1 MTIPNYL
8 YDGLLNKTVYFT
20 YVNSGSYSI
29 GYKMEFI
36 KNIPENISD
45 ILFLKMIPLSHE
57 VDNKEVFMQFNCR
70 KIIYTSTE
78 SMFDKEVDNHNYVY
92 NNEEK
97 RINLPLYDHFIL
109 DSQKTFTDKI
119 SDLQYF
125 FQSLSMMEISSV
137 IDENYLRSC
146 LNCHKESIK
155 LGIIIMPYM
164 DCISGYNYFRLYTSP
179 SKIFG
184 KFFDATLLIQEIRS
198 GVIKSNSLFIL
209 VQIIYRILKL
219 FKMKCIHYDLHLG
232 NVMISP
238 NEIVTNKAYDKDGK
252 INPVFIGRVYI
263 IDYGNAYISEEF
275 DREVLKCVNKKKRA
289 YKDYLYDSTN
299 VYQVI
304 EMLGRKIIYDGYN
317 RDTKQMTMEWY
328 LYDWYF
334 NIFFDNNFQIRHDVV
349 EKIILFTNDLENEIN
364 DFNENFRVDITPS
377 NYTLCCFPF

>member
-29 GYKMEFI
+29 GYKMEFM
-36 KNIPENISD
+36 KNKPENISD

-57 VDNKEVFMQFNCR
+57 VGDKEEFMQFNYR
-70 KIIYTSTE
+70 KIICTSTE
-78 SMFDKEVDNHNYVY
+78 SMFDKEVVNHKYVY

-97 RINLPLYDHFIL
+97 RINFPLYDHFIL
-109 DSQKTFTDKI
+109 DSQKTFTDKM

-137 IDENYLRSC
+137 MDENYLRSC

-209 VQIIYRILKL
+209 VQIIYRVLKL
-219 FKMKCIHYDLHLG
+219 FKMKCIHDDLHLG
-232 NVMISP
+232 NVLISP
-238 NEIVTNKAYDKDGK
+238 NEIVTNKAYDKDGR

-275 DREVLKCVNKKKRA
+275 DREVFKCVNKKKRA
-289 YKDYLYDSTN
+289 YKDYIYDSTN

-349 EKIILFTNDLENEIN
+349 ETIILFTNDLENEIN
-364 DFNENFRVDITPS
+364 DFNENFRVEVTPS
-377 NYTLCCFPF
+377 KHTLCCFPF

>member
-36 KNIPENISD
+36 KNKPENISD

-198 GVIKSNSLFIL
+198 GVIKSNYLFIL